1 MNNRHMILTVAVVTV
16 VLLGFAICLTD
27 ESEAVDVSSSAALA
41 DELNNADGEKT
52 ITLTANI
59 TDLSTLTTIG
69 NGADVTLDLAG
80 FDISMTGDGR
90 IVIDSGASLTV
101 KDSSS
106 TTVSEQ
112 GNVSG
117 IKSEMIEVEGT
128 LNIHVDP
135 DDVGK
140 LDVIKSVA
148 GVPINGFTDNGR
160 SFGNVVAYKARI
172 RNIDCAIVVPERSHY
187 ADIIEIICQYHLRR
201 TLSLE
206 DGDRVDVKVNVRSR
220 RTVHGYRF
228 YRRPRGPAPGSAW
241 GVVGG
246 ESPPVL
252 TSSRDAS

>member
-1 MNNRHMILTVAVVTV
+1 MGEGGYYICQPGYLEQFKTK
-16 VLLGFAICLTD
+16 LGF
-27 ESEAVDVSSSAALA
+27 EP
-41 DELNNADGEKT
+41 
-52 ITLTANI
+52 
-59 TDLSTLTTIG
+59 
-69 NGADVTLDLAG
+69 
-80 FDISMTGDGR
+80 F
-90 IVIDSGASLTV
+90 
-101 KDSSS
+101 
-106 TTVSEQ
+106 
-112 GNVSG
+112 
-117 IKSEMIEVEGT
+117 EGT

-220 RTVHGYRF
+220 DRSRSYSQNDE
-228 YRRPRGPAPGSAW
+228 GPADPLRDPHGAVW
-241 GVVGG
+241 AGLTR
-246 ESPPVL
+246 PFL